1 MPSSAGFSST
11 LTVYAISFR
20 MFEQVI
26 EGDAEE
32 SRTEVVSGAAASK
45 YSKISAL
52 LLFLVS
58 L

>member
-32 SRTEVVSGAAASK
+32 SRTEVVSGAAASI
-45 YSKISAL
+45 YS
-52 LLFLVS
+52 
-58 L
+58 